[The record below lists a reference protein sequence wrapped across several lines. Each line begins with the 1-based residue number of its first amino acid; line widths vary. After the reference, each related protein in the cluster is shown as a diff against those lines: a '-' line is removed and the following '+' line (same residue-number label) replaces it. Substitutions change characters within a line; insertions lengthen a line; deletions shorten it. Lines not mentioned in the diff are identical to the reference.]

1 MATMSNLLESIHQIT
16 PGERA
21 RLLGVLVRAVARDLP
36 DRRPGM
42 LTDDT
47 GNPIGLFLPIVEKQ
61 PTPPEMSPA
70 DRAELQR
77 RLNTIDQSITTE
89 ELKARIAR
97 DDVAESARS

>member
-1 MATMSNLLESIHQIT
+1 MATISNLLESIHQIT

-21 RLLGVLVRAVARDLP
+21 HLLGALAKAVARDLP

-42 LTDDT
+42 LTDEM
-47 GNPIGLFLPIVEKQ
+47 GKPIGLFLPIVEKQ
-61 PTPPEMSPA
+61 PTPPEMTPA

-77 RLNTIDQSITTE
+77 RLDTIDQSITTE

-97 DDVAESARS
+97 GDVAESAKP